1 LQSLRPWYFY
11 YTIFEAK
18 KVQVEQTANKTF
30 SPSVDFVRT
39 PGGMTTLLN
48 NRWAYHSLFWIVYY
62 LFLCLIFY
70 SAYEIHEP
78 VFYFQFIVFMPF
90 SAALVYFNVY
100 VLIPRL
106 VYRRRYVSYIFSL
119 AVALLISA
127 LINQLL
133 KKMYVHFGSLVF
145 AYTSDMNFKNI
156 FTEMIGLFYLTGFT
170 TGIKLT
176 KDWIQN
182 QRLMKEREK
191 QYLETEL
198 NFLKTQIH
206 PHFFFNTLN
215 NLYSLT
221 LKKSDLAPE
230 VVLKLS
236 SLMSYMLYESNA
248 AKVSLAKEI
257 AYLQNYLDLE
267 KLRFGQRLT
276 VVFEMEGQI
285 DEVNIPPM
293 ILILFVENSF
303 KHGVKN
309 NVNHIQID
317 VSLKIKDG
325 YLFFEV
331 KNPVGNRSSTDNEG
345 IGLKNAK
352 RRLEL
357 LYGTNY
363 KLDIS
368 EKEGLFFV
376 NLKMPV
382 G

>member
-1 LQSLRPWYFY
+1 MVLIRQ
-11 YTIFEAK
+11 A
-18 KVQVEQTANKTF
+18 ANKTL
-30 SPSVDFVRT
+30 
-39 PGGMTTLLN
+39 TTSQDLVKPVAGVTSLFN
-48 NRWAYHSLFWIVYY
+48 NRWVYHALFWIVYY

-78 VFYFQFIVFMPF
+78 VFYLQFIVFMPF

-100 VLIPRL
+100 VLIPSL
-106 VYRRRYVSYIFSL
+106 IYRKRYGYYFFSL
-119 AVALLISA
+119 ALALLVSA

-133 KKMYVHFGSLVF
+133 KKMYVHYGSAVFG
-145 AYTSDMNFKNI
+145 YTSDMNFKNI
-156 FTEMIGLFYLTGFT
+156 FTEIIGLFYLTAFT
-170 TGIKLT
+170 TGLKLT
-176 KDWIQN
+176 RDWIQN
-182 QRLMKEREK
+182 QQLMKEREK

-236 SLMSYMLYESNA
+236 ALMSYMLYESNA
-248 AKVSLAKEI
+248 AKVSLAREVG
-257 AYLQNYLDLE
+257 YLQNYLDLE

-276 VVFEMEGQI
+276 VLFEMEGQI
-285 DEVNIPPM
+285 EEVSIPPM

-309 NVNHIQID
+309 NVNHIEID
-317 VSLKIKDG
+317 VSLKLEG
-325 YLFFEV
+325 EYLFFLV
-331 KNPVGNRSSTDNEG
+331 RNPIGDRSTPGKEG

-352 RRLEL
+352 RRLDL
-357 LYGTNY
+357 LYGKNY
-363 KLDIS
+363 QLDIS
-368 EKEGLFFV
+368 ENDGQFFV
-376 NLKMPV
+376 FLKMPV
-382 G
+382 C